1 MLSLNSTLVHSPVL
15 SIKYVF
21 FMLEYNFVY
30 FPDILD
36 LAVSFY
42 IVEKDV
48 KKNKTNPRK
57 PKVLLCRINENGTRT
72 G

>member
-21 FMLEYNFVY
+21 FMMEYNFVY

-36 LAVSFY
+36 FAVSCY

-48 KKNKTNPRK
+48 KKKIKQTPENPK
-57 PKVLLCRINENGTRT
+57 CYFAE
-72 G
+72 